1 MVRVKLLVEGGGDG
15 KRKPVNRECRK
26 GFSLFLEK
34 AGLGRM
40 PEITACGGRR
50 KAYEK
55 FERELGN
62 GDDEVVLLVDAEGPV
77 TSRTPWEHLKAR
89 DDWDRPPGARDDQC
103 HLMTQVMESWFL
115 ADIQAIRDYYGP
127 GFQEN
132 ALPKYP
138 NVEDAPKQDVLDGL
152 DKAARRTA
160 KRGYVKDKGKH
171 SFEILARLEPGKVQQ
186 SAPSAKRFI
195 EDMKRFCAPQQT

>member
-1 MVRVKLLVEGGGDG
+1 MRVKLLVEGGGDG

-26 GFSLFLEK
+26 GFRLFLEN
-34 AGLGRM
+34 AGLTGRM

-50 KAYEK
+50 KAYDK
-55 FERELGN
+55 FAREHGK
-62 GDDEVVLLVDAEGPV
+62 GDDDLVVLLVDAEGPV
-77 TSRTPWEHLKAR
+77 PSSLTPWEHLKAR
-89 DDWDRPPGARDDQC
+89 DDWGRPAGARDDQC

-115 ADIQAIRDYYGP
+115 ADLQTIRGYYGP
-127 GFQEN
+127 NFQES
-132 ALPKYP
+132 AIPKRP

-160 KRGYVKDKGKH
+160 KRGYDKGKH

-195 EDMKRFCAPQQT
+195 EDMKRFCAP